1 MISFPLTE
9 SRATMAS
16 SMAGSESV
24 FASRETGVSSVPSEM
39 SAVEEEKIFK
49 VSIWCY
55 TVILK

>member
-1 MISFPLTE
+1 
-9 SRATMAS
+9 MAS

-49 VSIWCY
+49 VSILFC
-55 TVILK
+55 ILK